1 MAKLK
6 YVFNQRTLS
15 YEPYKIT
22 WRQRLWRF
30 FTFVLTSGAF
40 GAVAFVLFLEFF
52 GSPTERRLRRELGNM
67 VFQYEQLN
75 YKMENMEKLLKDM
88 QQRDDN
94 IYRIIFEAEPV
105 PSSIRQAGY
114 GGVDRYAD
122 LTGFSHSELI
132 VDAHKRLDRIASQ
145 LYVQSKSFDEV
156 YELARNKSRMLASLP
171 AIQPLRSKDFR
182 AITSHYGVRL
192 DPFYKVYKF
201 HEGVDFST
209 PVGTEVFATGDG
221 VVSSVDRNYFGYGN
235 TIIINHGF
243 GYQTVYAHL
252 SGFSVK
258 PGEKVKR
265 GQKIG
270 KTGNTGKSTSPHLHY
285 EVRKNGRPVNPINFF
300 FNDLTPEQYKQIL
313 ELSALPS
320 QSMD

>member
-6 YVFNQRTLS
+6 YVFNQKSLS
-15 YEPYKIT
+15 YEPYRVT
-22 WRQRLWRF
+22 WKLRLWRF
-30 FTFVLTSGAF
+30 FTFIITSGAF
-40 GAVAFVLFLEFF
+40 GGVAFLFFIEFF
-52 GSPTERRLRRELGNM
+52 GSPTERKLKRELENM

-75 YKMENMEKLLKDM
+75 DKMENMELLLKDM

-94 IYRIIFEAEPV
+94 IYRVIFEAEPV

-114 GGVDRYAD
+114 GGVDRYSGLSGFKNSD
-122 LTGFSHSELI
+122 LIIET
-132 VDAHKRLDRIASQ
+132 HKRLDRIASQ

-156 YELARNKSRMLASLP
+156 YNLARGKSLMLAALP
-171 AIQPLRSKDFR
+171 AIQPLRQNDFR

-221 VVSSVDRNYFGYGN
+221 VVESVDRNYFGYGN

-243 GYQTVYAHL
+243 GYQTLYAHL
-252 SGFSVK
+252 SSFSVK
-258 PGEKVKR
+258 RGEKVKR

-285 EVRKNGRPVNPINFF
+285 EVRKGGRPVNPINFF

-313 ELSALPS
+313 ELSSLPS